1 MTPAG
6 PHPYELS
13 GQRGEGHSGA
23 GLGILVAPVPI
34 SPVVCISLFALC
46 VGVSR
51 WKSPGEQDVPGHQ
64 VGKAGSLGV
73 GPGQSWDRT
82 LVTLSPAQPLPCLT
96 SRWTHPTLILRG
108 SWPEYQL
115 LTGICEPSLIAL
127 LS

>member
-1 MTPAG
+1 MLSLITRMTPAG

-51 WKSPGEQDVPGHQ
+51 RKSPESRMYLDTRWARQGVWGLAQGR
-64 VGKAGSLGV
+64 AGTEL
-73 GPGQSWDRT
+73 
-82 LVTLSPAQPLPCLT
+82 
-96 SRWTHPTLILRG
+96 
-108 SWPEYQL
+108 
-115 LTGICEPSLIAL
+115 
-127 LS
+127 